1 MRVAEIQI
9 SAWDKPKYYDFG
21 DLNLEKGDRV
31 VVKVEQGTDIGCVVG
46 FAEVDDNAFAQA
58 EEKKPEVPAG
68 AEVVDESASE
78 VKSEDKTEEAA
89 NNETEV
95 LDTKQVVRK
104 MTHHDLEKMPS
115 SEEKKKALEFC
126 IIMKE
131 KLDLPMK
138 IIDVHFTFDGSRIT
152 FAFIADG
159 RVDFR
164 ELVKEL
170 TKHFGRTIRL
180 QQIGIRDEAK
190 AVGDYGHCGKPL
202 CCKRFLKNFK
212 SITSEMAELQQCSHR
227 GSERISGVCGRLMCC
242 LAYEEEGYE
251 GLLKKLPP
259 QGTKV
264 NVDGKRGTIVGHH
277 VLKQSVDV
285 EFPGEKG
292 ERGTIAE
299 VDINRNKK

>member
-1 MRVAEIQI
+1 MRVAEVQI
-9 SAWDKPKYYDFG
+9 SPWDKPKYYEIG

-31 VVKVEQGTDIGCVVG
+31 VVKIDQGTDVGCVVG
-46 FAEVDDNAFAQA
+46 FTDVDAAATQN
-58 EEKKPEVPAG
+58 EEKK
-68 AEVVDESASE
+68 AESGEDVKKDESEIEEVIEESQSE
-78 VKSEDKTEEAA
+78 IR
-89 NNETEV
+89 
-95 LDTKQVVRK
+95 QIVRK
-104 MTHHDLEKMPS
+104 MTHHDLEKMTN
-115 SEEKKKALEFC
+115 SEEKKRALEFC
-126 IIMKE
+126 IGMKE
-131 KLDLPMK
+131 KFDLPMK
-138 IIDVHFTFDGSRIT
+138 IIDVHFVFDGSRIT

-170 TKHFGRTIRL
+170 TRHFSRTIRL

-190 AVGDYGHCGKPL
+190 VMGDYGHCGKQL

-251 GLLKKLPP
+251 NLLKKLPAV
-259 QGTKV
+259 GTKV
-264 NVDGKRGTIVGHH
+264 NVDGKRGVIVGHH

-285 EFPGEKG
+285 EFAGEKG
-292 ERGTIAE
+292 ERGTIVE

>member
-1 MRVAEIQI
+1 MRVAEVQI
-9 SAWDKPKYYDFG
+9 SPWDKPKYYEIG
-21 DLNLEKGDRV
+21 DLTLEKGDRV
-31 VVKVEQGTDIGCVVG
+31 VVKIDQGSDIGVVLG
-46 FAEVDDNAFAQA
+46 FAEIENDKKVEPKEEVKIENETDNI
-58 EEKKPEVPAG
+58 EV
-68 AEVVDESASE
+68 ESA
-78 VKSEDKTEEAA
+78 EDENEEIQI
-89 NNETEV
+89 EIKPI
-95 LDTKQVVRK
+95 LRK
-104 MTHHDLEKMPS
+104 MTHHDLDKMPS

-126 IIMKE
+126 IATKE
-131 KLDLPMK
+131 KYDLPMK

-170 TKHFGRTIRL
+170 TRHFSRTIRL

-190 AVGDYGHCGKPL
+190 VMGDYGHCGKQL

-251 GLLKKLPP
+251 CLLKKLPAV
-259 QGTKV
+259 GTKV
-264 NVDGKRGTIVGHH
+264 DVDGKKGVIVGHH

-285 EFPGEKG
+285 EYAGENGEK
-292 ERGTIAE
+292 GTIAE

>member
-1 MRVAEIQI
+1 MRVAEVQI
-9 SAWDKPKYYDFG
+9 SPWDKPKYYEIG

-31 VVKVEQGTDIGCVVG
+31 VVKIDQGTDMGCVVG
-46 FAEVDDNAFAQA
+46 FADIDKAAQN
-58 EEKKPEVPAG
+58 EEKKENGEDIKNDEPEVANE
-68 AEVVDESASE
+68 EVEKGIVEESQSE
-78 VKSEDKTEEAA
+78 IR
-89 NNETEV
+89 
-95 LDTKQVVRK
+95 QIVRK
-104 MTHHDLEKMPS
+104 MTHHDLEKMVS
-115 SEEKKKALEFC
+115 SEEKRRALEFC
-126 IIMKE
+126 IGMKE
-131 KLDLPMK
+131 KFDLPMK
-138 IIDVHFTFDGSRIT
+138 IIDVHFVFDGSRIT

-170 TKHFGRTIRL
+170 TRHFSRTIRL

-190 AVGDYGHCGKPL
+190 VMGDYGHCGKQL

-251 GLLKKLPP
+251 GLLKKLPVV
-259 QGTKV
+259 GTKV
-264 NVDGKRGTIVGHH
+264 NVDGKRGVVVGHH

-285 EFPGEKG
+285 EFAGEKG
-292 ERGTIAE
+292 ERGTIVE

>member
-1 MRVAEIQI
+1 MLVAEVQI
-9 SAWDKPKYYDFG
+9 SPWDKPKYYEIG
-21 DLNLEKGDRV
+21 DLNLEKGERV
-31 VVKVEQGTDIGCVVG
+31 VVKADQGLDVGCVIG
-46 FAEVDDNAFAQA
+46 FSDIEVAEAQNS
-58 EEKKPEVPAG
+58 EKVIKTEA
-68 AEVVDESASE
+68 VDEEEIEKLDAE
-78 VKSEDKTEEAA
+78 DQQADVK
-89 NNETEV
+89 
-95 LDTKQVVRK
+95 QIVRK
-104 MTHHDLEKMPS
+104 MTHHDLEKMVS
-115 SEEKKKALEFC
+115 SEEKKKALDFC
-126 IIMKE
+126 ISTKE
-131 KLDLPMK
+131 KYDLPMK
-138 IIDVHFTFDGSRIT
+138 IIDVHFSFDGSRVT

-170 TKHFGRTIRL
+170 TRYFSRTVRL

-190 AVGDYGHCGKPL
+190 VMGDYGHCGKQL

-251 GLLKKLPP
+251 NLLKKLPAVD
-259 QGTKV
+259 TKV
-264 NVDGKRGTIVGHH
+264 NVDGKRGRIVGHH

-285 EFPGEKG
+285 EFAGEG
-292 ERGTIAE
+292 NERGTIVE